1 MINHREYC
9 LCTPNVKVDNLSVVV
24 KGFLVA
30 SMKIDKLSMFTKCK
44 SLENLFIT
52 VVVSMKIYILSMYT
66 KCKSCEFI
74 NHCEKNFGCLYED
87 RYTGLYTPNAKVEK

>member
-9 LCTPNVKVDNLSVVV
+9 LCTPNVKVENLSVIV

-30 SMKIDKLSMFTKCK
+30 SMKIDILSMYTKYK
-44 SLENLFIT
+44 SLENLSIT
-52 VVVSMKIYILSMYT
+52 VKIFLVSMKRDILSMYT

-74 NHCEKNFGCLYED
+74 HHCEKNFGCLYED
-87 RYTGLYTPNAKVEK
+87 RYTDMYTKCKS